1 MANLVLG
8 GMTSLSQTMEI
19 PNASNQKLL
28 DAWHV
33 VEPLKIA
40 NPCKVAIIK
49 TTEQTEETHD
59 IQDLPMS
66 HFDFHSPRDRNLKAK
81 HIVDC
86 ILDYRCAFN
95 EKQILTLGE
104 KSKFDEMPEP
114 LCLKMPAN
122 DIGYYLQIVA
132 REKSPGVWD
141 ILKHYYFEEPQKL
154 SVWEDRMKQGQT
166 CLLSW
171 WKANTFGTKKIFQY
185 IFERLGG
192 FQITW
197 CE

>member
-66 HFDFHSPRDRNLKAK
+66 HFDFHSIRDRNLKAK

-104 KSKFDEMPEP
+104 KGKFDEMPEP

-122 DIGYYLQIVA
+122 DCCSRKKPWCVGHLEALLLRRTTKIVCLGRPNEARPNMFVELVEGEYIWNQKDIPIYL
-132 REKSPGVWD
+132 
-141 ILKHYYFEEPQKL
+141 
-154 SVWEDRMKQGQT
+154 
-166 CLLSW
+166 
-171 WKANTFGTKKIFQY
+171 
-185 IFERLGG
+185 
-192 FQITW
+192 
-197 CE
+197 